1 MNKNLVIKELKCIK
15 KDLKNKNQLKA
26 IQFAIET
33 LENMSDLEILENA
46 SECIA
51 LSTNTSFL
59 DVYNELK
66 NVIKQ
71 QKMREN
77 KWK

>member
-1 MNKNLVIKELKCIK
+1 MIKELKNIK
-15 KDLKNKNQLKA
+15 KDLKDTNQIKA

-33 LENMSDLEILENA
+33 LQNISDLEILENA

-59 DVYNELK
+59 DVYNRLK
-66 NVIKQ
+66 YTIK
-71 QKMREN
+71 
-77 KWK
+77 